1 MQQEER
7 ETTDMSA
14 YVKMKPKALAIMKE
28 GGVWVPCPL
37 PLNERK
43 EVMEDRMR
51 LLILYY
57 IKSGARCVVPCAH
70 TGEFGGYGRL
80 SAREHYALY
89 DRWLAMVKAMSRQY
103 GQRML
108 LMSMVHDM
116 KHVELSAKHGYDA
129 VTVSPKC
136 FKGMEDSVGKQI
148 ARAREIAGVMPVYGF
163 YLQKRAGGIE
173 YPREFWEA
181 FFEFGYGA
189 KLAPFDRYR
198 TLTALEAA
206 AASKR
211 RAQLT
216 LVTGNDD
223 HIIGDLMRDYTFKG
237 RAVRFEG
244 GLLGHYATDTRAAV
258 RWTQAARNYGAG
270 KGRWPY
276 SVPVTQVLDAVTLCN
291 MALFDAFPNCFR
303 NSTWGVKYR
312 LVSLGLLDAPW
323 CFEQT
328 GDETI
333 KAVIDGRYDGE
344 YRAVVSDRDYVRDHL
359 AAWKR
364 EAGVA

>member
-1 MQQEER
+1 
-7 ETTDMSA
+7 MST
-14 YVKMKPKALAIMKE
+14 YVKMKKNALTIMKE
-28 GGVWVPCPL
+28 GGVWIPCPM

-43 EVMEDRMR
+43 EVLEDQMR
-51 LLILYY
+51 LLVLYY

-70 TGEFGGYGRL
+70 TGEFGGYGIL
-80 SAREHYALY
+80 PPKQHYALY
-89 DRWLAMVKAMSRQY
+89 ERWLVMVKEMSRQY
-103 GQRML
+103 GKRML

-136 FKGMEDSVGKQI
+136 FKGMEDDVNKQI
-148 ARAREIAGVMPVYGF
+148 RMARKIASIMPVYGF

-223 HIIGDLMRDYTFKG
+223 HIVGDLMRDYTFNG
-237 RAVRFEG
+237 RTVQFEG

-258 RWTQAARNYGAG
+258 RWTQAALHYRDG
-270 KGRWPY
+270 KGKWPY
-276 SVPVTQVLDAVTLCN
+276 DVSIYKVLDAVTLCN

-303 NSTWGVKYR
+303 NGTWGVKYR
-312 LVSLGLLDAPW
+312 LVSLGLMDAPW
-323 CFEQT
+323 CYQQS
-328 GDETI
+328 GDEAI

-344 YRAVVSDRDYVRDHL
+344 NRAVVSDRDYVRDNL

-364 EAGVA
+364 EVGLK